1 MKKIIIS
8 NGFTNFPL
16 RFVAEGLHKKGHDV
30 VLLTGIYPYKKLI
43 NLFKILHI
51 DKFGPIQRIINRKI
65 SIPDKKIQS
74 FFISEIFYQIGRNL
88 YNHFEGLKKIYK
100 YIDFNTAR
108 SYQLSSNKFLKNL
121 PLNKKYIYLCRAG
134 YGGNSLIRKK
144 NFKVFVEHQ
153 NVHPKIFNT
162 AIQKKGNI
170 SKNIRFKDKLDGLF
184 IHIKNDL
191 DLSKNLI
198 IVGEQSLYTNKL
210 YFHKY
215 FKKNQK
221 NFFKGAARINE
232 NYIEYLKK
240 KMPKKYFGLNDKLK
254 VFYFGSFVERK
265 GAQVLLNIMKNYN
278 EKKIDLTIIT
288 NGFDLKYKKKIEKL
302 KRKNINFLIN
312 KKINYIIETMIKNHV
327 CIFPSYSEGLAR
339 TCIEALACG
348 NYLIVSKIFSDFK
361 NKNLGISFIDQTN
374 PKMWLKELYKLR
386 KKPKILN
393 KAFINNH
400 NQSMKLF
407 SQKMFIKKYL
417 DYFKN

>member
-16 RFVAEGLHKKGHDV
+16 RFVAEGLYKKGYDV
-30 VLLTGIYPYKKLI
+30 VLLTGIYPFKKLI
-43 NLFKILHI
+43 VLFKILKI
-51 DKFGPIQRIINRKI
+51 EKFGPIQRIINRKI
-65 SIPDKKIQS
+65 SIPDKNIRS
-74 FFISEIFYQIGRNL
+74 FFMSELFYQIGRNL
-88 YNHFEGLKKIYK
+88 YNHFDWFKLVYK
-100 YIDFNTAR
+100 FIDFNSAKA
-108 SYQLSSNKFLKNL
+108 YQKNSDKFLNNL
-121 PLNKKYIYLCRAG
+121 PLNKKYLYLCRAG
-134 YGGNSLIRKK
+134 YGGKSLIRKK

-153 NVHPKIFNT
+153 NVHPKIFFT
-162 AIQKKGNI
+162 AIKKKGEITNKI
-170 SKNIRFKDKLDGLF
+170 KFKDELDGLY
-184 IHIKNDL
+184 IHIKRDL

-198 IVGEQSLYTNKL
+198 ILGEQSLYTNRL
-210 YFHKY
+210 Y
-215 FKKNQK
+215 FKKHLKK
-221 NFFKGAARINE
+221 NKKKFFKGVARIS
-232 NYIEYLKK
+232 NYYNEYLKK
-240 KMPKKYFGLNDKLK
+240 IKINKYFTQNKKLK
-254 VFYFGSFVERK
+254 VFYFGAFVERK
-265 GAQVLLNIMKNYN
+265 GAEILLDIMKNFD
-278 EKKIDLTIIT
+278 EKKIELTIIT
-288 NGFDLKYKKKIEKL
+288 NGIDIKYRKKIEKF
-302 KRKNINFLIN
+302 KNKNINFLIN
-312 KKINYIIETMIKNHV
+312 QKVNYIIETMLKNHV

-361 NKNLGISFIDQTN
+361 NKNFGISFIDQTN